1 MVIDKET
8 TAQTDIA
15 LSIDFPLYSAT
26 ELTSCSSIPCG
37 FLQVGYRDALG
48 NDRMDIENEIYKTSL
63 DVNGNLIGARNKS
76 SVIVL
81 QTLHSRSQSRCPRRR
96 RCWRQPSTKTVPQ
109 EWRRRNP
116 AVVTASAREGK
127 ESAATVVRTLSAPTS
142 TNTGMWTAFS
152 RQRPK
157 YVFGLA

>member
-8 TAQTDIA
+8 TAQTDIS
-15 LSIDFPLYSAT
+15 LSIDFPLYCVSDT
-26 ELTSCSSIPCG
+26 WSYHSIPCG

-81 QTLHSRSQSRCPRRR
+81 HTLHSRSQSRYRRRR
-96 RCWRQPSTKTVPQ
+96 RCWKQPSTRTIPLW
-109 EWRRRNP
+109 WRTRKRV
-116 AVVTASAREGK
+116 AATASAREGK
-127 ESAATVVRTLSAPTS
+127 ASVATAARTSSTRTS
-142 TNTGMWTAFS
+142 TSTGMWIAFS
-152 RQRPK
+152 RRRLK
-157 YVFGLA
+157 SVSYLA